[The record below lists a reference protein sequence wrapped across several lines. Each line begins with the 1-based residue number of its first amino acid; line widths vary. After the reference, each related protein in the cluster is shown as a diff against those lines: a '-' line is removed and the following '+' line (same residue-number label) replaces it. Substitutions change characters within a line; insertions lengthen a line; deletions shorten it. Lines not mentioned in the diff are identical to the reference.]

1 MRSSASFRSFV
12 LGTAVAFCFCRPTQ
26 PEVPRSLSAA
36 ASERATPEQ
45 RANAV
50 EQSLAPLYYLA
61 GERPTH
67 SNLRQRMTEL
77 NIPGVTIAAIHDGHV
92 DWARG
97 YGVASLNGPA
107 VTPET
112 LFAAE
117 SMSQPAT
124 ALAVLKLYEERKIE
138 LDRNVND
145 YLKRWKLPES
155 KLSGPQMVTVRQLLT
170 HTSGIGTHNGELYD
184 VSKPLPTLLNDL

>member
-26 PEVPRSLSAA
+26 PEVPRSSSAA
-36 ASERATPEQ
+36 SKRGTPEQ
-45 RANAV
+45 RADAV
-50 EQSLAPLYYLA
+50 EHSLAPLYYLA

-117 SMSQPAT
+117 SMSKPVT
-124 ALAVLKLYEERKIE
+124 ALAVLKL
-138 LDRNVND
+138 
-145 YLKRWKLPES
+145 
-155 KLSGPQMVTVRQLLT
+155 
-170 HTSGIGTHNGELYD
+170 
-184 VSKPLPTLLNDL
+184 